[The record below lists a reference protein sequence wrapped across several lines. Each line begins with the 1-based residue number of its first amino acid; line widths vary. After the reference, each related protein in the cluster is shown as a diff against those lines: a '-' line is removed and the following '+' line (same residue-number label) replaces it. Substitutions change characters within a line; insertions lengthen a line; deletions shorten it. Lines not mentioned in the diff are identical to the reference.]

1 MVVLTLTTGVNI
13 MGVIKRG
20 NSKYWYIQF
29 QYDGKTFIKS
39 SKTTDKKLAEI
50 MESDW
55 RKKLIVQQVTGIKDR
70 INLEEVLTMFC
81 NSKKDLAS
89 YFHFIFLS
97 RVIRASFKSK
107 TYVDEITSQDLEKFK
122 VAQQLYGYSNS
133 TIRRLLGVIRGTVK
147 YAKRIGYQ
155 VSDLEFP
162 SIKVDTGKLRY
173 LSVEEEKRLLKSLDP
188 RREVKGLSP
197 YEERI
202 PLLKREMNDMYD
214 FFVLLLDT
222 GGRHGEICTLEWSR
236 INLDE
241 RTISLWRPK
250 VKNESILFMTDRVFD
265 ILSNRFKNKVNQF
278 VFNNRVGGAKGY
290 TPTTLRK
297 AFKRAGLS
305 DCSAHTL
312 RHTHASRLI
321 QNGLSIY
328 EVKEMLGHA
337 DIRTTM
343 RYAHIEQRSISI
355 KAREVI
361 NRLNK
366 ENAKP
371 ELRLITN

>member
-1 MVVLTLTTGVNI
+1 LNNNKSDIEKCLH
-13 MGVIKRG
+13 
-20 NSKYWYIQF
+20 YW
-29 QYDGKTFIKS
+29 GKS
-39 SKTTDKKLAEI
+39 
-50 MESDW
+50 
-55 RKKLIVQQVTGIKDR
+55 
-70 INLEEVLTMFC
+70 
-81 NSKKDLAS
+81 
-89 YFHFIFLS
+89 
-97 RVIRASFKSK
+97 
-107 TYVDEITSQDLEKFK
+107 
-122 VAQQLYGYSNS
+122 
-133 TIRRLLGVIRGTVK
+133 
-147 YAKRIGYQ
+147 
-155 VSDLEFP
+155 
-162 SIKVDTGKLRY
+162 
-173 LSVEEEKRLLKSLDP
+173 
-188 RREVKGLSP
+188 
-197 YEERI
+197 I

-236 INLDE
+236 INLEE

-250 VKNESILFMTDRVFD
+250 VKNESILFMTDRVYD
-265 ILSNRFKNKVNQF
+265 ILCNRFKNKLNQF
-278 VFNNRVGGAKGY
+278 VFNNRTGEAKGY

-371 ELRLITN
+371 ELRLINN